1 MERKAKSSTFFTQV
15 DIKFPISLCHQKM
28 KKPSNIFHKIRL
40 FLLST
45 VAEEKIT
52 VSYTLEPAK
61 LYICLCCRMWNRQFR
76 FELFFC
82 LAFRA
87 EVLFEFLLPVHL
99 DRFLWRQ
106 LPRSLA
112 GDWWCSCGRLLHSL
126 CVHGMTIRL
135 F

>member
-1 MERKAKSSTFFTQV
+1 MERKAKSRTFFTQV

-61 LYICLCCRMWNRQFR
+61 LYICLCCRM
-76 FELFFC
+76 
-82 LAFRA
+82 
-87 EVLFEFLLPVHL
+87 
-99 DRFLWRQ
+99 
-106 LPRSLA
+106 
-112 GDWWCSCGRLLHSL
+112 
-126 CVHGMTIRL
+126 
-135 F
+135 